1 MRGSPIFC
9 GWSPEIDV
17 NESQA
22 KQQLADMLA
31 RFTAG
36 SLLHL
41 LAEVLKDSAGELD
54 EAATEAMRDAAGAL
68 FVLGIGLNAVWPG
81 R

>member
-1 MRGSPIFC
+1 M
-9 GWSPEIDV
+9 

-36 SLLHL
+36 SILHL
-41 LAEVLKDSAGELD
+41 LAEVLKDSADEPD
-54 EAATEAMRDAAGAL
+54 EAAAEAMRDAIGAL
-68 FVLGIGLNAVWPG
+68 FVLGIGLNAIWPS

>member
-1 MRGSPIFC
+1 MRVVTVD
-9 GWSPEIDV
+9 ET
-17 NESQA
+17 QA
-22 KQQLADMLA
+22 KQLLSDLLA

-36 SLLHL
+36 SVLHL
-41 LAEVLKDSAGELD
+41 LAEVLKDQAGEQD
-54 EAATEAMRDAAGAL
+54 GAAADAVRDAAGAL

>member
-1 MRGSPIFC
+1 MD
-9 GWSPEIDV
+9 EV
-17 NESQA
+17 QA
-22 KQQLADMLA
+22 KQMLRDMLT

-36 SLLHL
+36 SILHL
-41 LAEVLKDSAGELD
+41 LAEVLKDSADEQD
-54 EAATEAMRDAAGAL
+54 EAATAAMRDAAGAL

>member
-1 MRGSPIFC
+1 MD
-9 GWSPEIDV
+9 ET
-17 NESQA
+17 QA
-22 KQQLADMLA
+22 KQLLTDMLA

-36 SLLHL
+36 SILHL
-41 LAEVLKDSAGELD
+41 LGEVLRDSADEPD

-68 FVLGIGLNAVWPG
+68 FVLGVGLNAVCPG

>member
-1 MRGSPIFC
+1 M
-9 GWSPEIDV
+9 
-17 NESQA
+17 NEAQA
-22 KQQLADMLA
+22 KQLLSDMLA

-41 LAEVLKDSAGELD
+41 LAEVLKDHVGERD
-54 EAATEAMRDAAGAL
+54 ETTHEAVRDTLGAL
-68 FVLGIGLNAVWPG
+68 FVLGVGLNAVWPG